1 MTDRGAPPRGGVT
14 LHEPLVASS
23 RPVDGEPRA
32 LVAGWFS
39 FVAGEATAGDLLAG
53 EEARRWL
60 EEAGYRCDVALSPAF
75 AGGVTWDEQDP
86 ARYAVVAFVC
96 GPAGG
101 TQLDRLLDRFERCT
115 LVGLNLSLV
124 DPDVAARFDLLWERD
139 SDTTCRPDLSLGPEV
154 AEVPAVAVVRA
165 HAQPEYGHDRLDEV
179 HDRILAVLG
188 DRGCAAIALDTRVD
202 PALSPIA
209 PDVRS
214 SAELASLLRRMDAV
228 VSTRLHGL
236 VLALKHGVPAVAID
250 PVVGGAKVRRQAQ
263 ALGWPLVLTAD
274 EADEDR
280 LHAALDRC
288 LEPQA
293 REQAAE
299 CRDTARAELRRLRRE
314 VVAELARR
322 ASRRG

>member
-1 MTDRGAPPRGGVT
+1 MIPR
-14 LHEPLVASS
+14 EPLVASAE
-23 RPVDGEPRA
+23 PADGEPRA

-39 FVAGEATAGDLLAG
+39 FVDGEATAGDLLAG

-60 EEAGYRCDVALSPAF
+60 QQAGYRCDVALSPAF
-75 AGGVTWDEQDP
+75 AAGVTWDEQDP

-101 TQLDRLLDRFERCT
+101 TQVERLLDRFADCT

-124 DPDVAARFDLLWERD
+124 DPEVAARFDLLWERD
-139 SDTTCRPDLSLGPEV
+139 SDVTARPDLSLVPEV
-154 AEVPAVAVVRA
+154 AEVPTVAVVRA
-165 HAQPEYGHDRLDEV
+165 HAQPEYSGHRLDEV
-179 HDRILAVLG
+179 HDRILAVLA

-202 PALSPIA
+202 PGLSPLA

-236 VLALKHGVPAVAID
+236 VLALKHGVPAVAVD
-250 PVVGGAKVRRQAQ
+250 PVVGGAKVRRQAE

-274 EADEDR
+274 EADENR

-288 LEPQA
+288 FEPQA
-293 REQAAE
+293 REQAAA
-299 CRDTARAELRRLRRE
+299 CRDRARAELRRLRRE

-322 ASRRG
+322 ASRRP